1 MKKAVKLYKNFRKN
15 FIIISIAV
23 SAVSVFLFSI
33 ILSNSV
39 KAINEQIEI
48 TENKNIERINT
59 LTVAELAR
67 IQTAAASY
75 TTMQIGLLPEVITSE
90 DILRYN
96 NYENQLYV
104 GTSLIEYIQGIFVKN
119 GDAQIIAGNVYQG
132 DNTET
137 ISDYKNIT
145 INRVLDNRW
154 IIQIVLN
161 KNTYMYQNDVS
172 VTIVA
177 NTLGRSVLGEDYDKN
192 HVELITDSKGNIV
205 IANTQ
210 SLIGKNINQQYDI
223 DLALEKG
230 FCNHS
235 QGGRKIFSKE
245 LNNTDFYIVS
255 ISEKPYYNAFY
266 KSLYTRLVIYLIIAA
281 TISILIAALIST
293 ITYRPMRLLLKSV
306 NDYFPIPVFESI
318 DETMYIRNLI
328 EQMYS
333 NYNSASEKANN
344 LMIALKQQQV
354 IALQLQVSPHF
365 LYNTL
370 DAINWIALDKLG
382 SDNPISYCIQR
393 TDKILRSSI
402 DIVSFFATLE
412 EEMEESQNCLEIL
425 NVRFGLDIK
434 FKTPIEK
441 DIKEIKILKNCLQP
455 IVENAVYHG
464 FANEDIENCE
474 IKITVEMKG
483 KDLTVCVSDNG
494 IGIKKEALDELR
506 ERINDFED
514 EGWNHIG
521 LRNVNYRLKLLYGE
535 KYGIIITSEY
545 GKGTDCILKMPIL
558 DL

>member
-1 MKKAVKLYKNFRKN
+1 MKKTEFKLYKNFKKN

-33 ILSNSV
+33 MLSNSV

-59 LTVAELAR
+59 FAVAELAR
-67 IQTAAASY
+67 LHTSAVSY
-75 TTMQIGLLPEVITSE
+75 TTMQINQLPEEVTSA
-90 DILRYN
+90 DISSYN
-96 NYENQLYV
+96 DYENQLRV
-104 GTSLIEYIQGIFVKN
+104 GISLIDYIQGIIVKN
-119 GDAQIIAGNVYQG
+119 DDAQITVGTVYQG
-132 DNTET
+132 DNTEA
-137 ISDYKNIT
+137 ISDYKNVT

-154 IIQIVLN
+154 LIQVVLN

-172 VTIVA
+172 VTILA
-177 NTLGRSVLGEDYDKN
+177 KTFGKRILGDEYDEN

-205 IANTQ
+205 IANSQ
-210 SLIGKNINQQYDI
+210 SLIGKNINEEYGIDI
-223 DLALEKG
+223 KLSKG
-230 FCNHS
+230 FNNHS
-235 QGGRKIFSKE
+235 DGGRKIFSKE
-245 LNNTDFYIVS
+245 LNNSDLYIVS
-255 ISEKPYYNAFY
+255 ISEKAYYDAFY
-266 KSLYTRLVIYLIIAA
+266 KSLYTRMVVYLA
-281 TISILIAALIST
+281 
-293 ITYRPMRLLLKSV
+293 ITYRPIRSLLKSV
-306 NDYFPIPVFESI
+306 NDYFPIPVIESL

-328 EQMYS
+328 EHLYS
-333 NYNSASEKANN
+333 NYNSANEKAND
-344 LMIALKQQQV
+344 LMVALKQQQV
-354 IALQLQVSPHF
+354 MALQLQVSPHF

-382 SDNPISYCIQR
+382 YENPISYCIQR

-402 DIVSFFATLE
+402 DIVSFFTTLE

-545 GKGTDCILKMPIL
+545 GKGTDCILKMPFL